1 MVLTSQKPKQRMRLG
16 EHPEGLS
23 GSTKSAVC
31 VARSIRNLGDP
42 SGSCL
47 GDVLGDGIRI
57 LSHARGNPD
66 TEVGRSLSRSGSP
79 GR

>member
-16 EHPEGLS
+16 EHPEGLP
-23 GSTKSAVC
+23 GSTKSAVY

-47 GDVLGDGIRI
+47 GEVLGNGIRL

-66 TEVGRSLSRSGSP
+66 TEVGRSLSHSSRP
-79 GR
+79 CR